1 MLDSGDYRSAVHL
14 LFSTVLRLNMVN
26 QHYEGQFGFQ
36 ASEYFCCLPRVIAV
50 GETGTG
56 QKTHLSF
63 FYGSLRP
70 LPSVLGKIP
79 ARLLVRY
86 FAARVLGL

>member
-1 MLDSGDYRSAVHL
+1 MLSIYYLAPFNVSIWLTNIMRGS
-14 LFSTVLRLNMVN
+14 
-26 QHYEGQFGFQ
+26 FGFQ